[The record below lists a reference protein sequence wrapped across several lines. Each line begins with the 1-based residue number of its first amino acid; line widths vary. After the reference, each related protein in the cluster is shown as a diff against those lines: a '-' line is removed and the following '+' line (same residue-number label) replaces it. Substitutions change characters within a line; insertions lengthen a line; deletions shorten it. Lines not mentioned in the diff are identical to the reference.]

1 LLYPTE
7 LHVPETNH
15 LNDCWSQESN
25 LDRVLMWDVVPTASQ
40 LLVQDRRNIFT
51 RAAITPNQ
59 RDATTLEV
67 RVANTTAEFR

>member
-1 LLYPTE
+1 
-7 LHVPETNH
+7 
-15 LNDCWSQESN
+15 
-25 LDRVLMWDVVPTASQ
+25 MWDVVPTASQ